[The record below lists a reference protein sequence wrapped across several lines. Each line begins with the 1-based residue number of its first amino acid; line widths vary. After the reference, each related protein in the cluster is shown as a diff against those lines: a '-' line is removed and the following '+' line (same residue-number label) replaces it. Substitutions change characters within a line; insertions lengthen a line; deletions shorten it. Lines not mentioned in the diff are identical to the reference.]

1 MSIIWQTSAD
11 GKIRVSIFWNATKWE
26 CAFWSATSS
35 SSLLLCVGGHIKT
48 RKFLS
53 MREKKKENWNSHFS
67 FFFLLRKLVC
77 LAQQWCTAWFCS
89 HLVKTITQK
98 NTFFQ
103 KWCFRKPF
111 RKQHF
116 TTKICLSGNTV
127 WPEAIGLQK
136 SPNLIFWHFSSS
148 FVVLKFAYLVTPFDR
163 RLRVFKNR
171 QIGYFGIFHQVLSS

>member
-11 GKIRVSIFWNATKWE
+11 GKIRVSIFWHATKWE
-26 CAFWSATSS
+26 CAFWSATS

-53 MREKKKENWNSHFS
+53 MREKKKKTEILLFL
-67 FFFLLRKLVC
+67 FFFLRKLVC

-116 TTKICLSGNTV
+116 TTKNCLSGNTV
-127 WPEAIGLQK
+127 WPQATV
-136 SPNLIFWHFSSS
+136 F
-148 FVVLKFAYLVTPFDR
+148 
-163 RLRVFKNR
+163 FKNH
-171 QIGYFGIFHQVLSS
+171 QIDNFGKFCLIKICTSGNTVWP